1 MSRLRRALTSKSLSV
16 SAPALRVVLWS
27 AEEAKASMMNNAGK
41 DEQRK
46 SEVEAEVRSLNNG
59 FAIVVFQ
66 TVIDATE
73 AHIAYGRAQ
82 KRITEWPD
90 WAKTTAGGIA
100 TKAGKQS
107 RLKIEPLDDRYAALM
122 MHETK
127 RRGGS
132 GSGGGPSTIM
142 TGLPWKLGSL
152 KQRRNVEAS

>member
-1 MSRLRRALTSKSLSV
+1 MSRLKRALTSKSLSV
-16 SAPALRVVLWS
+16 STPALRVVLWS
-27 AEEAKASMMNNAGK
+27 AEEATASMMNNAGK

-46 SEVEAEVRSLNNG
+46 SEVETEVRSLNNG

-66 TVIDATE
+66 TAKGATE

-90 WAKTTAGGIA
+90 WAKTTAGG
-100 TKAGKQS
+100 KQS
-107 RLKIEPLDDRYAALM
+107 LKIEPLDDRYAALM

-132 GSGGGPSTIM
+132 GSGGGPSTLM
-142 TGLPWKLGSL
+142 AGLPWKLGSL
-152 KQRRNVEAS
+152 RQRRKVEAS